1 MSHPTEHHSTECH
14 STTTQL
20 EQQCLANIFK
30 QKLKIK
36 FEYQRMFKQYIQKEN
51 QTQNQTQK
59 KYLSKLLNCCISES
73 NIRNVYDIYTTRF
86 TTDTYFQ
93 NQRFKESSQWTGSLY
108 STMLTFPQN
117 TPDKMLFVLDM
128 NNTTNKVV
136 GIGLVLNKLSKD
148 QSINI
153 YDNHSFNNYVYKSKY
168 YIQFIDINQC
178 GKYHK
183 FIESSWIDFI
193 EKEFE
198 KILFYGKGNLKRG
211 SSFMRFP
218 RKFLKEKHIIFVLS
232 LFVLLNPNNF
242 VENVMENVKF

>member
-1 MSHPTEHHSTECH
+1 MSENTPRMVGSMTENTDNEID
-14 STTTQL
+14 
-20 EQQCLANIFK
+20 EFEKQCILKILK
-30 QKLKIK
+30 QKMKLKS
-36 FEYQRMFKQYIQKEN
+36 EHQRMFRKHMHK
-51 QTQNQTQK
+51 
-59 KYLSKLLNCCISES
+59 CHMS
-73 NIRNVYDIYTTRF
+73 NISQCCVRVNNIINIYDIYTTRF

-117 TPDKMLFVLDM
+117 TPDKMLFILDM

-136 GIGLVLNKLSKD
+136 GIGLVLNHLSKD

-153 YDNHSFNNYVYKSKY
+153 YENPSYNNCVYKSKY
-168 YIQFIDINQC
+168 YIQLIDINQR
-178 GKYHK
+178 GGYHE
-183 FIESSWIDFI
+183 FVESSWIDFI

-218 RKFLKEKHIIFVLS
+218 RKILKEKHIIFILS
-232 LFVLLNPNNF
+232 LFVVLNPNNF
-242 VENVMENVKF
+242 VENIMNQIKF

>member
-1 MSHPTEHHSTECH
+1 M
-14 STTTQL
+14 
-20 EQQCLANIFK
+20 
-30 QKLKIK
+30 
-36 FEYQRMFKQYIQKEN
+36 
-51 QTQNQTQK
+51 
-59 KYLSKLLNCCISES
+59 S
-73 NIRNVYDIYTTRF
+73 NISQCCVRVNNIINIYDIYTTRF

-117 TPDKMLFVLDM
+117 TPDKMLFILDM

-136 GIGLVLNKLSKD
+136 GIGLVLNHLSKD

-153 YDNHSFNNYVYKSKY
+153 YENPSYNNCVYKSKY
-168 YIQFIDINQC
+168 YIQLIDINQR
-178 GKYHK
+178 GGYHE
-183 FIESSWIDFI
+183 FVESSWIDFI

-218 RKFLKEKHIIFVLS
+218 RKILKEKHIIFILS
-232 LFVLLNPNNF
+232 LFVVLNPNNF
-242 VENVMENVKF
+242 VENIMNQIKF